1 MSNCPARAGFTGTTR
16 SEKFPAWDHPRSRGV
31 YASSSRF
38 CSTVTGSSPLA
49 RGLPERASPPAR
61 CPPDHPRSRGVY
73 RPEVDHGLYSEG
85 SSPLARGLRPQRRLQ
100 SPKIGIIPARA
111 GFTHPRMRP
120 LGCTTDHP
128 RSRGVYTATLC
139 RDNGKMGS
147 SPLAR
152 GLLLFHLCAVI
163 VNGIIPARAG
173 FTSRPWWRHRPQSD
187 HPRSRGVYF
196 SFDERHHELAGS
208 SPLARGLRR
217 RSGRVIGHTRIIP
230 ARAGFTQA
238 IRAGHRT
245 HQDHPRSRGV
255 YAGDPGGS

>member
-1 MSNCPARAGFTGTTR
+1 M
-16 SEKFPAWDHPRSRGV
+16 
-31 YASSSRF
+31 
-38 CSTVTGSSPLA
+38 
-49 RGLPERASPPAR
+49 
-61 CPPDHPRSRGVY
+61 
-73 RPEVDHGLYSEG
+73 
-85 SSPLARGLRPQRRLQ
+85 
-100 SPKIGIIPARA
+100 
-111 GFTHPRMRP
+111 
-120 LGCTTDHP
+120 
-128 RSRGVYTATLC
+128 
-139 RDNGKMGS
+139 
-147 SPLAR
+147 
-152 GLLLFHLCAVI
+152 FHLCAVI

-255 YAGDPGGS
+255 YKPSEAEPQLVAGSSPLARGLPHSHTGGRIVGRIIPARAGFTSRRDGHLHGAQDHPRSRGVYVPAWLSLHTVPGSSPLARGLRVGVMVTYTVHRIIPARAGFTCLPG